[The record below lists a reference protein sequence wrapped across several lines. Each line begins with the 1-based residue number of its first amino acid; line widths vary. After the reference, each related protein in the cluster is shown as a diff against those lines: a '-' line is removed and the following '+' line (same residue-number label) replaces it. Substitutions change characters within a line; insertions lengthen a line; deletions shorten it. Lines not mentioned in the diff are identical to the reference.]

1 MSEPAWMR
9 LGKIR
14 VRPRR
19 RALGLERQQQKQVGL
34 QGVVTGMP
42 CPILRW
48 RGIEAEIDD
57 STSFAPGAHGTPTLA
72 LKSVSLAGAH
82 RRNRPA
88 DVRAASRSIVSALRF
103 GAWRTGANQPEDSH
117 DAEQRRAL
125 TLAID
130 HATEDVGEGGANRE
144 NHHHLNQV
152 REETYRRTTS
162 PGAFKQL
169 RGSLL
174 RLCEAICEFCSFCA
188 R

>member
-1 MSEPAWMR
+1 MARDRGRDRR
-9 LGKIR
+9 L
-14 VRPRR
+14 
-19 RALGLERQQQKQVGL
+19 EE
-34 QGVVTGMP
+34 
-42 CPILRW
+42 LRTW
-48 RGIEAEIDD
+48 
-57 STSFAPGAHGTPTLA
+57 AHGTPTLA

-88 DVRAASRSIVSALRF
+88 DVRAASRSIVSTLRF
-103 GAWRTGANQPEDSH
+103 GAWRTGDRDGKARRGRRRLPRILEGIGDDYANQPEESH

-169 RGSLL
+169 RGSASAL
-174 RLCEAICEFCSFCA
+174 RSDL
-188 R
+188 